1 MFFKFVKNYDMSKTF
16 LFIGASSDIANS
28 ALLAL
33 KSENHKVIGISR
45 NASEH
50 EFDNFYTIEKYDT
63 EHLPDIEETIDGLV
77 YFPGSIVLKSFSQL
91 KKEDYI
97 NDLEINTLGAVM
109 SIQKYLP
116 NLKKSLTPS
125 IVLISSVATHIG
137 LPFHCSISLAKAGL
151 EGFAKALSAELAPK
165 VRVNIVSPSL
175 TNTKLASKLLN
186 TPEKIEQA
194 QKRNPLQK
202 VGSTEDIANAIC
214 FLLSE
219 KSQWITGQNIQVD
232 GGMAAI
238 K

>member
-1 MFFKFVKNYDMSKTF
+1 MSKTF
-16 LFIGASSDIANS
+16 LFIGASSDIAR
-28 ALLAL
+28 AAFATF
-33 KSENHKVIGISR
+33 KCENHRIIGISR
-45 NASEH
+45 NPSSED
-50 EFDNFYTIEKYDT
+50 FDDFYTVEKYDT
-63 EHLPDIEETIDGLV
+63 EHLPEIEEVIDGLV

-116 NLKKSLTPS
+116 NLKKSANPS

-175 TNTKLASKLLN
+175 TDTKLASKLLN

-202 VGSTEDIANAIC
+202 VGSPEDISNVIC
-214 FLLSE
+214 FLLSD
-219 KSQWITGQNIQVD
+219 KSLWITGQNINID